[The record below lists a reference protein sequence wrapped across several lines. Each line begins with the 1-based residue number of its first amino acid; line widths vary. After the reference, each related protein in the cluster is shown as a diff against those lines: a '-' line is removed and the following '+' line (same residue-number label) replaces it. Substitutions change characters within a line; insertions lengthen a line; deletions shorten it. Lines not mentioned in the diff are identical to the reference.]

1 MDEEHQ
7 YYEEEEESD
16 QASQA
21 SEMVEEPG
29 DETLIHSVSYRP
41 IIFDLSDKNFRNIR
55 MTANTWDAV
64 AAETGMTGKEIQLL
78 PLLHYFH
85 CSNVNEG
92 NM

>member
-29 DETLIHSVSYRP
+29 DETLIHSVSVQANYFWPVRQ
-41 IIFDLSDKNFRNIR
+41 KNVG
-55 MTANTWDAV
+55 T
-64 AAETGMTGKEIQLL
+64 
-78 PLLHYFH
+78 
-85 CSNVNEG
+85 
-92 NM
+92 